1 MNNIYIYMK
10 YIIKY
15 SQTGG
20 DMELNDII
28 DLTNLKPNK
37 TLEEKKDGLEILT
50 SKKKKINFSPMFENP
65 LNAKKKSPTKSIHL
79 VVPGLMP
86 VLPETWKEYD
96 EKKIFYMP
104 NDFIPHFHGS
114 ASHHEGNGFQLDRA
128 FILSKKDFIETSK
141 KLKTFRDKLE
151 GFNNGEPETPI
162 ETWIHWKI
170 PDNKIQYKDLKIR
183 ENSILWWDFDN
194 NHNLFCCSEKSFNN
208 GDSGTPIETWI
219 HWKIPDNEKQ
229 YKDLKIRKNSILW
242 WDFEDWHNLYYCSKE
257 SFDKNKVNKKD
268 TENIKIEDNLNKG
281 KGKNI
286 VVTIMDQ
293 IGDYYFICSVGNHA
307 EKGHKIKI
315 TVVE

>member
-10 YIIKY
+10 YFIKY

-28 DLTNLKPNK
+28 DLTNLKPDKTFEENK
-37 TLEEKKDGLEILT
+37 EGLKIRT
-50 SKKKKINFSPMFENP
+50 SKKKKKNFSPMFENP
-65 LNAKKKSPTKSIHL
+65 LNAKKISKTESIHL

-114 ASHHEGNGFQLDRA
+114 ASHHEGDGFQLNRA

-151 GFNNGEPETPI
+151 GFNDGKPETPI

-183 ENSILWWDFDN
+183 
-194 NHNLFCCSEKSFNN
+194 
-208 GDSGTPIETWI
+208 
-219 HWKIPDNEKQ
+219 
-229 YKDLKIRKNSILW
+229 KNSILW
-242 WDFEDWHNLYYCSKE
+242 WDFKDWHNLYYCSE
-257 SFDKNKVNKKD
+257 NSFINNKVDEEDK
-268 TENIKIEDNLNKG
+268 ENIKIEDNLNKG
-281 KGKNI
+281 KNI
-286 VVTIMDQ
+286 VVTIMDE
-293 IGDYYFICSVGNHA
+293 IGDYYFICSVTGHA
-307 EKGHKIKI
+307 KNGHKIKI
-315 TVVE
+315 TVV